1 MKNWFKGYSDLIFIN
16 LFTLIIGL
24 ILFYCLGNKIEI
36 IGAVLATGISLSF
49 GVRQYKMENDKMFK
63 ELFENFNSRYDIK
76 FNNKLNEID
85 AIVMHAPGTIKGDQ
99 SEFRAIEKVFGNNI
113 PLLTTNKWKI
123 GHTFGSSGMLSLELA
138 ILMLQNNTLIES
150 PFYPNKK
157 PTTPLKKILVNAV
170 GFGGNAVSV
179 VVSI

>member
-1 MKNWFKGYSDLIFIN
+1 MAIEGIN
-16 LFTLIIGL
+16 
-24 ILFYCLGNKIEI
+24 
-36 IGAVLATGISLSF
+36 
-49 GVRQYKMENDKMFK
+49 
-63 ELFENFNSRYDIK
+63 
-76 FNNKLNEID
+76 LNEID

-99 SEFRAIEKVFGNNI
+99 SEFRAIEIIFGNNI

-157 PTTPLKKILVNAV
+157 PTTQIGRAHV
-170 GFGGNAVSV
+170 
-179 VVSI
+179 

>member
-1 MKNWFKGYSDLIFIN
+1 MKNWFKSYSDLILIN

-24 ILFYCLGNKIEI
+24 LLFIYFGNKTEI

-85 AIVMHAPGTIKGDQ
+85 ATYKIDKNLVIEGNDRLLVIDYLNFCSEEYLWYNKRRIPENVWQ
-99 SEFRAIEKVFGNNI
+99 SWEN
-113 PLLTTNKWKI
+113 
-123 GHTFGSSGMLSLELA
+123 GMLYFLNLKP
-138 ILMLQNNTLIES
+138 INQVVQTQNKQKNSYYGLFEKLGKRLNS
-150 PFYPNKK
+150 
-157 PTTPLKKILVNAV
+157 
-170 GFGGNAVSV
+170 
-179 VVSI
+179 